1 MSEHKLNTYEIVTIL
16 VILALMVI
24 FLCSCNFQNV
34 EYRRWD
40 AQGNLIENVRMGK
53 VNFLYWFALNDFGV
67 DSEPLKVNVGR
78 LTEYPDPNAVEALTE
93 SLKLMNRIPL

>member
-1 MSEHKLNTYEIVTIL
+1 MITRLFIL
-16 VILALMVI
+16 VMPLL
-24 FLCSCNFQNV
+24 LTGCNFQNV

-53 VNFLYWFALNDFGV
+53 VNFLYWFALNDLGV
-67 DSEPLKVNVGR
+67 DSEPLKVKVGR
-78 LTEYPDPNAVEALTE
+78 LTEYPDPNSVEALTE

>member
-1 MSEHKLNTYEIVTIL
+1 MITRLFIL
-16 VILALMVI
+16 VMPLL
-24 FLCSCNFQNV
+24 LTGCNFQNV

-53 VNFLYWFALNDFGV
+53 INVGMWFGLNDFGV
-67 DSEPLKVNVGR
+67 DSEPLKVKVGR
-78 LTEYPDPNAVEALTE
+78 LTEYPDPNSVEALTE